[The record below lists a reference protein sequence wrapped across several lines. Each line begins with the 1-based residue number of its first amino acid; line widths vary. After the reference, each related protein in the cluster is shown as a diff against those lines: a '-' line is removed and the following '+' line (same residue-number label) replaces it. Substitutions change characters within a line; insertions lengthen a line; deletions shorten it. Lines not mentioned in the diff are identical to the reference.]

1 MSSCNTATTYTSTL
15 NYRQDTGGTD
25 IVYQGKGICAIHSQM
40 PSQRTLTTDADSA
53 AGTYVLYFPS
63 TAGLYTGVWANAAGI
78 PADTHVHTI
87 QSTFVQLDTTLATTI
102 TTGTPIIFTPG
113 PIGVPTIWGTAPAN
127 TYAIPAPNS
136 DGTYGPQHATDPFT
150 YTVQM
155 AAADL
160 GFGQSFKFAYNG
172 IIIYGE
178 VV

>member
-40 PSQRTLTTDADSA
+40 PSQMTLTTNAGSA

-78 PADTHVHTI
+78 PANTHVHTI

-102 TTGTPIIFTPG
+102 TTGTPIIFTPALLVFQRSG
-113 PIGVPTIWGTAPAN
+113 GQPPPTPMPYQPQTATGLTVRNTLPIPLPILCRWPLLIWGSDKVLSLLTMGRLSTAR
-127 TYAIPAPNS
+127 
-136 DGTYGPQHATDPFT
+136 
-150 YTVQM
+150 
-155 AAADL
+155 
-160 GFGQSFKFAYNG
+160 
-172 IIIYGE
+172 
-178 VV
+178 